1 MGMHYARHDGEAE
14 DVAVALNE
22 QYQPRFAGDE
32 LPSNPVACAVAI
44 ADKMDTLA
52 GIFGIGQHP
61 KGDKDPFALRRAALG
76 VIRTVLEG
84 QARVSLREAINSWF
98 ARELQRDHDGLDIKE
113 SIYSNANLLG
123 VTPLGNEAVSFIK
136 NYPFQ
141 IVFADGLL
149 QKFEKSIKE
158 LPKDV
163 TEFSDELW
171 EQVEDLAARGKA
183 LELNAGNEVWRE
195 TYVGPV
201 RETILDFFADR
212 LKVTLKDQG
221 KRHDLVDAVF
231 ALGDDD
237 LVRIVARVEALDG
250 FLKTDDGKNL
260 LAGYKRA
267 SNILKAE
274 EKKGWKGEG
283 GCEILPDASA
293 PEVQL
298 HDALRM
304 IERPLA
310 DALAAEDFTAAMR
323 ELAGLRG
330 PVDAFLDGVFV
341 NSDVPAERDNRLKTL
356 AAVRDAMGQV
366 ADFSLIG
373 G

>member
-1 MGMHYARHDGEAE
+1 MQVHFH
-14 DVAVALNE
+14 
-22 QYQPRFAGDE
+22 F
-32 LPSNPVACAVAI
+32 SNLVNPEETAI
-44 ADKMDTLA
+44 A
-52 GIFGIGQHP
+52 
-61 KGDKDPFALRRAALG
+61 
-76 VIRTVLEG
+76 
-84 QARVSLREAINSWF
+84 RVR
-98 ARELQRDHDGLDIKE
+98 
-113 SIYSNANLLG
+113 
-123 VTPLGNEAVSFIK
+123 
-136 NYPFQ
+136 
-141 IVFADGLL
+141 
-149 QKFEKSIKE
+149 
-158 LPKDV
+158 
-163 TEFSDELW
+163 
-171 EQVEDLAARGKA
+171 
-183 LELNAGNEVWRE
+183 LELLSRMPEAFDYIRGI
-195 TYVGPV
+195 TS
-201 RETILDFFADR
+201 FFADR

-250 FLKTDDGKNL
+250 FLTTDDGRNL

-274 EKKGWKGEG
+274 EKKGWKAEG
-283 GCEILPDASA
+283 ARELLADASA

-298 HDALRM
+298 HDALRLV
-304 IERPLA
+304 EP
-310 DALAAEDFTAAMR
+310 ALAAALAREDFTAAMR

-341 NSDVPAERDNRLKTL
+341 NSEVPAERDNRLKTL

>member
-1 MGMHYARHDGEAE
+1 
-14 DVAVALNE
+14 
-22 QYQPRFAGDE
+22 
-32 LPSNPVACAVAI
+32 
-44 ADKMDTLA
+44 
-52 GIFGIGQHP
+52 
-61 KGDKDPFALRRAALG
+61 ALG
-76 VIRTVLEG
+76 VIRTLLEAG
-84 QARVSLREAINSWF
+84 TRLPLFEVFSTAHLQLAMQVSGKRLMDDRWD
-98 ARELQRDHDGLDIKE
+98 RYQ
-113 SIYSNANLLG
+113 
-123 VTPLGNEAVSFIK
+123 
-136 NYPFQ
+136 
-141 IVFADGLL
+141 
-149 QKFEKSIKE
+149 SIKRHDLVDPGTMPVE
-158 LPKDV
+158 CTVRVGVDAVEERLSDV
-163 TEFSDELW
+163 R
-171 EQVEDLAARGKA
+171 A
-183 LELNAGNEVWRE
+183 
-195 TYVGPV
+195 
-201 RETILDFFADR
+201 ILDFFADR

-237 LVRIVARVEALDG
+237 LVRIVARVEALDA

-283 GCEILPDASA
+283 EAELLPNASE
-293 PEVQL
+293 PEVAL
-298 HDALRM
+298 HDALRLV
-304 IERPLA
+304 RAPLA
-310 DALAAEDFTAAMR
+310 NALKAEDFTAAMQ

-341 NSDVPAERDNRLKTL
+341 NSDVAAERDSRLKTL